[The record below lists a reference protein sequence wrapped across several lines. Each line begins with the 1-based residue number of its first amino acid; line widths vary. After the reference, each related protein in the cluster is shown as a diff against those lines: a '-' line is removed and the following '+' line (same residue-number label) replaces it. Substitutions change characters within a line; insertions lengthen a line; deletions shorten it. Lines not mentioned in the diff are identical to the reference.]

1 MSKLILVIE
10 DEGVIQRVIRA
21 FLENEGYQVILAE
34 DGLEGIGLFREQQP
48 DQSRN
53 RNSGGSGPGLYITK
67 MILEHH
73 GIDCCMENTEAGV
86 RFTAILSRM
95 VDKDMLK

>member
-1 MSKLILVIE
+1 
-10 DEGVIQRVIRA
+10 
-21 FLENEGYQVILAE
+21 
-34 DGLEGIGLFREQQP
+34 
-48 DQSRN
+48 
-53 RNSGGSGPGLYITK
+53 